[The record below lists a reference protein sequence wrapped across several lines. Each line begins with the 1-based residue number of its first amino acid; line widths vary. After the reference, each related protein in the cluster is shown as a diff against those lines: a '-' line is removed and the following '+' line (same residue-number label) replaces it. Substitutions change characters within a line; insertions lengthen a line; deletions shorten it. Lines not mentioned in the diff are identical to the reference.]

1 MPIGQ
6 GVTVTWPAGC
16 RVRHCPGWT
25 MLELAGTHAYM
36 GGPAR
41 EKLSDSYKRKDVQH
55 DQEAAVHSGL

>member
-1 MPIGQ
+1 
-6 GVTVTWPAGC
+6 
-16 RVRHCPGWT
+16 